1 MSDFARILAV
11 HRHDAD
17 LHELREVAAEL
28 PGFIAKVEAK
38 IAEAVHQRDT
48 FTAQRDAAIH
58 ARRAQERRVEELDG
72 ERIRFEK
79 QLQQVKKNEEY
90 TALLKEIAGRV
101 KDRDAVET
109 KVLLLFED
117 EEKAATALKAAD
129 ATLTATRGDY
139 EAEIAR
145 LRGDL
150 AKLQA
155 QIAAKAEERTAAAK
169 DLRPDWLSKYERIL
183 ASRKDAAISVVRDGA
198 CGVCRA
204 NVPPQTLTRVKRQEQ
219 MFDCDDC
226 GRILVP
232 AEALEALA

>member
-1 MSDFARILAV
+1 MNDFARILAV
-11 HRHDAD
+11 HRHDAH
-17 LHELREVAAEL
+17 LHEMREVAADL
-28 PGFIAKVEAK
+28 PRFIAKVEAK
-38 IAEAVHQRDT
+38 IAEAVGQRDR

-58 ARRAQERRVEELDG
+58 ARRAQERRVDELEG

-90 TALLKEIAGRV
+90 TALLKEIADRV
-101 KDRDAVET
+101 KGRDAAET
-109 KVLLLFED
+109 KVLLSFED
-117 EEKAATALKAAD
+117 EERAATALKAAD
-129 ATLTATRGDY
+129 ATLAATRGDF

-145 LRGDL
+145 LRGEL

-155 QIAAKAEERTAAAK
+155 RIAAEDAERATAAAA
-169 DLRPDWLSKYERIL
+169 LRPDWLSRYERIL
-183 ASRKDAAISVVRDGA
+183 ASRKDTAISVVRDGA

-219 MFDCDDC
+219 TFDCDDC